1 MNKPLAYYLLVLLS
15 FYSCDFDTSN
25 LSESDGIKLE
35 LINESGKT
43 IRTRFNPPAGFERK
57 INGSNSFAHYLQN
70 LPLKPAGSK
79 VKYYDGRLKLNDVHV
94 AVVDQEISNQNLQQ
108 CADAIL
114 RLRGEYFYSIQAY
127 NQISFYLTNGFKM
140 NYSEW
145 VKGNRVVVN
154 GNNTYWSLTTNP
166 SNTYKDFRKYMEFV
180 FIYAGTLS
188 LANTL
193 VSKEIQNLSIGDV
206 FIIGGSPGHAV
217 IVVDLAESSS
227 GEKVFLLAQSYMP
240 AQEIQILK
248 NPTNSELS
256 PWYSASFVEKLVT
269 PEWTF
274 DADDL
279 KTW

>member
-15 FYSCDFDTSN
+15 FYSCDFDTSKQ
-25 LSESDGIKLE
+25 SEADGIKLE

-43 IRTRFNPPAGFERK
+43 IQTRFNPPEGFVRK
-57 INGSNSFAHYLQN
+57 TSVSNTFANYLQN

-79 VKYYDGRLKLNDVHV
+79 VKYYDGSLKLNDVYA

-145 VKGNRVVVN
+145 VKGNRIVVN
-154 GNNTYWSLTTNP
+154 GNNTYWNQTTSP

-217 IVVDLAESSS
+217 IVVDLAESST

-274 DADDL
+274 EADNL